1 MIHKMVV
8 INCWLESICRLFGF
22 DFVDL
27 WSKFDSRPDRFMKDG
42 LPLTREGAR
51 VLASGV
57 NRRVRDMSLN

>member
-27 WSKFDSRPDRFMKDG
+27 WSKFDSRPDRFLKVG
-42 LPLTREGAR
+42 LHLTREGAR